1 MSKLRILELEAQV
14 ERKDKYILELE
25 GDTKCVA
32 LCVHKRALDKIAK
45 KNELLYSAE
54 RELCHLI
61 AIVNKQLKDG
71 IRSTDADEPEYYD
84 GQTIS
89 DIRDNLHF

>member
-32 LCVHKRALDKIAK
+32 LCVHKRAKARIDRKNQLLVECHNMLAENNWRGDLQDKIRE
-45 KNELLYSAE
+45 ELN
-54 RELCHLI
+54 I
-61 AIVNKQLKDG
+61 K
-71 IRSTDADEPEYYD
+71 
-84 GQTIS
+84 
-89 DIRDNLHF
+89 